1 MQSGGAAS
9 VSDRWQTPSR
19 IVFPHQ
25 LLNYSGQGF
34 LWGDPGSSRQTDAVG
49 PAGGLA
55 GKLGIDAK
63 NSQQPWLVLL
73 VAAVKTGQFTGSI
86 ANKRG
91 GDLAEP
97 GGRRDRRGAAVP
109 GGASCKINGRT
120 WQFSHRS
127 HLLLRRLQ
135 MQQHVGFGEKRG
147 GVTLRLTRQ
156 QGNVRLRASGFL
168 GG

>member
-1 MQSGGAAS
+1 MQSGSAAS

-34 LWGDPGSSRQTDAVG
+34 LQGDPGSSRQTDAVG

-55 GKLGIDAK
+55 GKLGIIAK

-86 ANKRG
+86 TNKRG

-97 GGRRDRRGAAVP
+97 GAQGLPRSRRSRRSFMQNEWTDVAVFTPQSPAA
-109 GGASCKINGRT
+109 AAAADAAA
-120 WQFSHRS
+120 
-127 HLLLRRLQ
+127 RRLW
-135 MQQHVGFGEKRG
+135 
-147 GVTLRLTRQ
+147 
-156 QGNVRLRASGFL
+156 
-168 GG
+168 

>member
-55 GKLGIDAK
+55 GKLGIIAK

-73 VAAVKTGQFTGSI
+73 VAAVKTGQFTGSNT
-86 ANKRG
+86 NKRG

-97 GGRRDRRGAAVP
+97 GA
-109 GGASCKINGRT
+109 
-120 WQFSHRS
+120 
-127 HLLLRRLQ
+127 
-135 MQQHVGFGEKRG
+135 
-147 GVTLRLTRQ
+147 
-156 QGNVRLRASGFL
+156 
-168 GG
+168 